1 MTTNP
6 AEPGPHDEPN
16 TPVAPDPDQ
25 VRTDIPGVDPDWPQ
39 TAQPAEPG
47 AEPDVQG
54 AGGNVSEEG

>member
-6 AEPGPHDEPN
+6 AEGGPHDEPN

-39 TAQPAEPG
+39 TAAPADG
-47 AEPDVQG
+47 GEPDAQG
-54 AGGNVSEEG
+54 ADANVSEEG

>member
-16 TPVAPDPDQ
+16 TPASPDPDQ

-39 TAQPAEPG
+39 TA
-47 AEPDVQG
+47 
-54 AGGNVSEEG
+54 EELDGPNESVEG